1 MKEIYKQMGGGRIR
15 MRERRG
21 EERRCARSAMESC
34 DETEREQEKHEI
46 PANC

>member
-1 MKEIYKQMGGGRIR
+1 MKEIYKQMGAKNLGCG
-15 MRERRG
+15 RG